1 MSGFADITKDIAA
14 RFPGMRGRLVANFA
28 LAPLTWFKVGGP
40 AQALYTPA
48 DEDDLAAFL
57 AALDPAIPVTV
68 IGLGSNLLVRSGGV
82 PGVVIRLA
90 RGFADI
96 EFGEDCKVTAGAALP
111 DMRVARAAAEASV
124 AGLSFL
130 RGIPGSIGGALR
142 MNGGAYGGETKD
154 ALIEARAVSR
164 DGRVHVLTP
173 DEMGMTYRHNAAPED
188 LIFTRATFQ
197 GRPGSREE
205 ILAEMDSITE
215 RREASQPIR
224 SRTGGSTFKN
234 PDPPGTPDQRKAWK
248 LIDEAGCRGLK
259 IGGAQMSEQHCNF
272 MINTGDATAD
282 DLEALGEEVRRRVK
296 EKSGVDLHW
305 EIKRIG
311 VPAGKA

>member
-1 MSGFADITKDIAA
+1 MTGFPDITAEIAA
-14 RFPGMRGRLVANFA
+14 GFPNMRGRMIANFE

-40 AQALYTPA
+40 AQVLYTPA
-48 DEDDLAAFL
+48 DEDDLSGFL
-57 AALDPAIPVTV
+57 AALDPKIPATV
-68 IGLGSNLLVRSGGV
+68 IGVGSNLLVRSGGV

-90 RGFADI
+90 RGFGDI
-96 EFGEDCKVTAGAALP
+96 EIGKDCTVTVGAALP

-142 MNGGAYGGETKD
+142 MNGGAYDGETKD
-154 ALIEARAVSR
+154 ALVEARAVSR
-164 DGRVHVLTP
+164 DGKIHVLTP
-173 DEMGMTYRHNAAPED
+173 TQMGMTYRHNDAPDD
-188 LIFTRATFQ
+188 LIFTAAVFQ
-197 GRPGSREE
+197 GRPGNREE
-205 ILAEMDSITE
+205 ILAEMESITE
-215 RREASQPIR
+215 RREASQPIK

-248 LIDEAGCRGLK
+248 LIDEAGCRGLR

-296 EKSGVDLHW
+296 QRSGVELHW

-311 VPAGKA
+311 IPAEGA